1 MNNLISLKNIKN
13 KGFTMV
19 ETLVAVAILMIS
31 IAGPLTIAQKG
42 LTAAIYAR
50 DQVIAS
56 FLAQDAM
63 EFLKNVRDN
72 NIILGLSFL
81 DGMRLCLTGNR
92 CTVDT
97 TPLAISPIAGANDTK
112 LYNDD
117 AGYKTSG
124 INATQFSRNFYL
136 KNINP
141 ATGLANEATIVVEVA
156 WSNGTV
162 QNIVSLEDQ
171 IFNIV
176 R

>member
-1 MNNLISLKNIKN
+1 M
-13 KGFTMV
+13 
-19 ETLVAVAILMIS
+19 
-31 IAGPLTIAQKG
+31 TIAQKG

-72 NIILGLSFL
+72 NILKSTSFL
-81 DGMRLCLTGNR
+81 NGIITCSASSK

-97 TPLAISPIAGANDTK
+97 TLSAASSIANANDTK

-117 AGYKTSG
+117 NGYKTSG

>member
-72 NIILGLSFL
+72 NIILGSSFL
-81 DGMRLCLTGNR
+81 NVISTCSASSK

-97 TPLAISPIAGANDTK
+97 TPSVISGPIATAVNTI

-117 AGYKTSG
+117 VGYKTSG
-124 INATQFSRNFYL
+124 TNETQFSRDFYL
-136 KNINP
+136 KNIT
-141 ATGLANEATIVVEVA
+141 ASEATIVVEVT